1 MDISLAYCRV
11 MLIIALPLVFVIN
24 DFQDS
29 NASTIDGDNENLS
42 NELPFSLPFN
52 SNVTNQ
58 TGNAIPFP

>member
-1 MDISLAYCRV
+1 MDITMAYCRV
-11 MLIIALPLVFVIN
+11 MLIIALTLVFAIN

-29 NASTIDGDNENLS
+29 NASIDGDNENRS

>member
-1 MDISLAYCRV
+1 